1 MQLYELIAHNKRSL
15 KPEKVAFAKIDMQ
28 IELIQ
33 IWVVIMDVRW
43 NILNIR
49 SFEEGNDWSMNDV

>member
-15 KPEKVAFAKIDMQ
+15 KPEKVAFAKIEKQ

-33 IWVVIMDVRW
+33 IGVVIMDVSW
-43 NILNIR
+43 NILLR
-49 SFEEGNDWSMNDV
+49 RGNDWSMNDV